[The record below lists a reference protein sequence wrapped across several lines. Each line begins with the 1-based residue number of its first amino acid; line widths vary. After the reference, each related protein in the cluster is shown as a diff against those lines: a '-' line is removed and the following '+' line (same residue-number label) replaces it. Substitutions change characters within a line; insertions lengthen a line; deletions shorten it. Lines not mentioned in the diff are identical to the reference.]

1 MAWREP
7 SLVRPAQR
15 PQPRRLWHVVEPNS
29 DSKVLKMMFE
39 IDWALGVRLVMSAF
53 VVMSAVG
60 SLLTV

>member
-1 MAWREP
+1 
-7 SLVRPAQR
+7 
-15 PQPRRLWHVVEPNS
+15 
-29 DSKVLKMMFE
+29 MMFE